1 MLDRFKSIS
10 LRWKIQI
17 VFFTVTLITTIYNR
31 ILGAWQ
37 MKQQIQLVEEQS
49 GSAEL
54 LVAMEEQYQY
64 FLWVAVGE
72 TTAQLVVQFSVIMV
86 LARIFVE
93 PILNLTKALKATSE
107 GDFTKSVTQHSQDEI
122 GILERCFNDVMRT
135 LNRIISHVHHSS
147 LHTTQS
153 AYQIASVTHEIEL
166 SSDLEAKR
174 SKEVKEATESL
185 HKVSNQVI
193 KSAEDTHEQA
203 IKSAELSREGIDLVQ
218 AVIAEMSSVT
228 DGIQKAANQ
237 TNVVQEAVESI
248 SNTLQEI
255 TSIAE
260 QTNLLALN
268 AAIEAAR
275 AGENGRGFAVVA
287 DEVRALSV
295 RTSDSAGSV
304 REIIERLN
312 NDTQQ
317 SHQLMSTL
325 VEDVAANQEKSEKTK
340 RLLSSMQS
348 SIENFV
354 NASQNIFDDTT
365 KQLKKF
371 GHLEDSLMSLF
382 QTLKQNSVKVS
393 NTTHIGESLFNLTQ
407 QMESELSGL
416 EFNSELSYE
425 EKVPTDI
432 AERRSSPRAL
442 GHLLVQ
448 LSAGEDTYEGL
459 SKDISSSG
467 IRIAT
472 TAAFQKSQ
480 VVKIFVKPPS
490 NSLPDYVQQAP
501 IELEAEV
508 MWTRADSERGFLY
521 GLKFINLDAQRRTEI
536 EKCCEYYL
544 NGNTPKPQTA
554 A

>member
-1 MLDRFKSIS
+1 
-10 LRWKIQI
+10 
-17 VFFTVTLITTIYNR
+17 
-31 ILGAWQ
+31 
-37 MKQQIQLVEEQS
+37 
-49 GSAEL
+49 
-54 LVAMEEQYQY
+54 
-64 FLWVAVGE
+64 
-72 TTAQLVVQFSVIMV
+72 
-86 LARIFVE
+86 
-93 PILNLTKALKATSE
+93 
-107 GDFTKSVTQHSQDEI
+107 
-122 GILERCFNDVMRT
+122 
-135 LNRIISHVHHSS
+135 
-147 LHTTQS
+147 
-153 AYQIASVTHEIEL
+153 
-166 SSDLEAKR
+166 
-174 SKEVKEATESL
+174 
-185 HKVSNQVI
+185 
-193 KSAEDTHEQA
+193 
-203 IKSAELSREGIDLVQ
+203 
-218 AVIAEMSSVT
+218 
-228 DGIQKAANQ
+228 
-237 TNVVQEAVESI
+237 
-248 SNTLQEI
+248 
-255 TSIAE
+255 
-260 QTNLLALN
+260 
-268 AAIEAAR
+268 
-275 AGENGRGFAVVA
+275 
-287 DEVRALSV
+287 
-295 RTSDSAGSV
+295 
-304 REIIERLN
+304 
-312 NDTQQ
+312 
-317 SHQLMSTL
+317 
-325 VEDVAANQEKSEKTK
+325 
-340 RLLSSMQS
+340 
-348 SIENFV
+348 
-354 NASQNIFDDTT
+354 
-365 KQLKKF
+365 
-371 GHLEDSLMSLF
+371 MSLF